1 MALTNINRKIKDPY
15 NRYKMPKLVVQ
26 VEKERYFF
34 KTISVN
40 ISDVGKALHRSSLYI
55 IKYLSLE
62 LNSSMKFD
70 KRLNEYVIIGNYY
83 PELLQDLLDGF
94 INQFVLC
101 KICENP
107 ETDLNYD
114 QRNPKEIYQRCFA
127 CGNTSEIR
135 IQCHKLVN
143 FICKNWSEDKKNNNQ
158 YNWNK
163 MKNYEEEEKN
173 IFFNDITIDDDF
185 SSLEINDEQFISLLQ
200 RKKLLNQLN
209 DLVSIEELINE
220 AKRLNIMTKV
230 SCLIVKNLFTNEIL
244 KEIDKYET
252 LLFHFCQNNNEGQ
265 YSLLDGITMFICSN
279 EEIHEKF
286 SNEKQISNIFYKLYE
301 KDLVNEEIFYDWYE
315 KESNRMIQKTIETDI
330 HEYAIRFIQ
339 WLKTAEETDD
349 DNQY

>member
-1 MALTNINRKIKDPY
+1 MAFTNINRKIKDPY
-15 NRYKMPKLVVQ
+15 NRYKMPKLIVQ
-26 VEKERYFF
+26 VAIERYFF
-34 KTISVN
+34 KTILVN
-40 ISDVGKALHRSSLYI
+40 ISAVGKALHRSPLYI

-70 KRLNEYVIIGNYY
+70 KQLNEYVIIGNYN
-83 PELLQDLLDGF
+83 PEILQDSLDGF

-101 KICENP
+101 RICENP
-107 ETDLNYD
+107 ETDLDYD

-135 IQCHKLVN
+135 IESHKLVK
-143 FICKNWSEDKKNNNQ
+143 FICKNWSKDEKNNNQ

-163 MKNYEEEEKN
+163 MKTYDEEEKN
-173 IFFNDITIDDDF
+173 IFFDDISIDDDLF
-185 SSLEINDEQFISLLQ
+185 SLEINDEQFILLLR

-209 DLVSIEELINE
+209 DSISIEELINE
-220 AKRLNIMTKV
+220 AKRLNIITKV
-230 SCLIVKNLFTNEIL
+230 PYLIVKNLFTNEIL

-252 LLFHFCQNNNEGQ
+252 LLLHFCQNNDEGQ
-265 YSLLDGITMFICSN
+265 YSLLDGIAMFICSN

-286 SNEKQISNIFYKLYE
+286 SNEKQISTIFYKLYE
-301 KDLVNEEIFYDWYE
+301 KDLVNEDVFYDWYE

-330 HEYAIRFIQ
+330 HEYAKRFIQ
-339 WLKTAEETDD
+339 WLRTAEETDD